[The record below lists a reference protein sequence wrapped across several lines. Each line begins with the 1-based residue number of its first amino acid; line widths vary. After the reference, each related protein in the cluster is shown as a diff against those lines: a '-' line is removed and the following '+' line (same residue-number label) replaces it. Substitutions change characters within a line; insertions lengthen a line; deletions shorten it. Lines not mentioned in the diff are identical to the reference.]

1 MSAFSRRSLLRA
13 ATTAALAIP
22 VGGLFPVAR
31 RAFAAPSGGARRV
44 IFFYFPDG
52 VAGPAADGSP
62 SLWHLQGPERGF
74 SLNEQLQGLG
84 TFKDDCV
91 FLNGLSSG
99 PTDTG
104 SHPGGAKKILT
115 AVDGGNGESIDQY
128 LARTAGSG
136 TLFRH
141 VYLGAED
148 ILTNNKSTVLYPDF
162 SSAVRTA
169 MAEETQR
176 LFSHVTLDGSGRFDE
191 LFTADYS
198 FLNADLA
205 KLYGVGGVSGSQLG
219 KQPYG
224 SIPRSGVLGHGSVL
238 GLSLIHI

>member
-1 MSAFSRRSLLRA
+1 MFVFFFVVFVFFLLQAEDGIRDLVRSR
-13 ATTAALAIP
+13 
-22 VGGLFPVAR
+22 
-31 RAFAAPSGGARRV
+31 
-44 IFFYFPDG
+44 
-52 VAGPAADGSP
+52 
-62 SLWHLQGPERGF
+62 
-74 SLNEQLQGLG
+74 GLG
-84 TFKDDCV
+84 DVYKRQLLASPRSREVIGAF
-91 FLNGLSSG
+91 GLS
-99 PTDTG
+99 
-104 SHPGGAKKILT
+104 
-115 AVDGGNGESIDQY
+115 
-128 LARTAGSG
+128 
-136 TLFRH
+136 
-141 VYLGAED
+141 YLGAED

-238 GLSLIHI
+238 GSYAHSDQSSPIRRGLFVSCLLYTSPSPRDRTRYRMPSSA